1 MKLFIHSFSCEYEDG
16 CFNSTTNGV
25 YSIDVPDYITRTT
38 LAHIIKDKENMTE
51 HNFEAITLLSAPE
64 AESISHKRIY
74 PKPPIPIFLPSIPAH
89 LQRSSEQMEI
99 ARHNVLTYKHSK
111 LSEISDI
118 DDNSHIWYYFR
129 LRG

>member
-64 AESISHKRIY
+64 AEEGARWIY

-99 ARHNVLTYKHSK
+99 ALLNVMTYKHSK

-118 DDNSHIWYYFR
+118 DDNSHIYFIFR

>member
-51 HNFEAITLLSAPE
+51 HNFVAMRLINDGKWL
-64 AESISHKRIY
+64 Y
-74 PKPPIPIFLPSIPAH
+74 PTIPQGHAWQMAASDQQLQNYQYLTNGKLNEIPY
-89 LQRSSEQMEI
+89 I
-99 ARHNVLTYKHSK
+99 N
-111 LSEISDI
+111 
-118 DDNSHIWYYFR
+118 DDSHINIVFR
-129 LRG
+129 CRG